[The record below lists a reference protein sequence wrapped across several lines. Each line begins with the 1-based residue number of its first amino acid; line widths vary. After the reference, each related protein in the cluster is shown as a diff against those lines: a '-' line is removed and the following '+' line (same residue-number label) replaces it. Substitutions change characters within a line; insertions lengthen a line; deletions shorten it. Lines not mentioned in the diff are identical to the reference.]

1 MAQMGSVKGYVGL
14 KWPSGWSR
22 GGGTGS
28 DRIDCRVYMGSKG
41 VVWCVGLRGV
51 GLGAQTECE
60 WAWEVVGQSRSGSE
74 G

>member
-41 VVWCVGLRGV
+41 VVWCVCVCVCGAEMTKSEGSERCGV
-51 GLGAQTECE
+51 GCSDR
-60 WAWEVVGQSRSGSE
+60 V
-74 G
+74 